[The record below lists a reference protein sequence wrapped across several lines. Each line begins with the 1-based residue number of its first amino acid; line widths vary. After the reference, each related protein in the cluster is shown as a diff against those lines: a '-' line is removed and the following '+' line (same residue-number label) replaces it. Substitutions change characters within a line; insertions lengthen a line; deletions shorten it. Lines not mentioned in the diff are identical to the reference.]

1 MRGTLNGAS
10 FPLVP
15 EGLGMTCGPVRFV
28 HSSDHKWE
36 VRWELQGV
44 AGAFEV
50 KAAAARTDD
59 GAVASLLHQGPATG
73 TLAVGTDE
81 VTIECGAS
89 MEVFTAS
96 SPLLVSGQ
104 GFASWHSRGPLDHL
118 SLGLAAERGSDRALG
133 LLTNERTTS
142 HPELVELWLSSAYQG
157 GPPGRAE
164 IAWRQGDGQSNASRY
179 RMIHLAAARHVPPA
193 PDDTRWSSHFSGL
206 VAVEGEVGAV
216 AHFDAWTRPGEPPL
230 THLAGLA

>member
-28 HSSDHKWE
+28 PSSDHTWQ
-36 VRWELQGV
+36 VRWEVQGV

-50 KAAAARTDD
+50 RAAGARTDD
-59 GAVASLLHQGPATG
+59 GAFASLLHQGPATG
-73 TLAVGTDE
+73 TLAVGTSE
-81 VTIECGAS
+81 IAIECGGS

-96 SPLLVSGQ
+96 SPLFASGQ

-118 SLGLAAERGSDRALG
+118 SLGLAAERGSDRGLG
-133 LLTNERTTS
+133 LLTNERATN

-157 GPPGRAE
+157 GPPGRCE
-164 IAWRQGDGQSNASRY
+164 IAWRHSDGESNGSRY
-179 RMIHLAAARHVPPA
+179 RMIHLAAARHVPPG
-193 PDDTRWSSHFSGL
+193 PDDRRWSSHFSGL
-206 VAVEGEVGAV
+206 VAVEGEDGTL
-216 AHFDAWTRPGEPPL
+216 AHFDAWTRPGEPAL
-230 THLAGLA
+230 THRAGLA